1 MKILKNLSII
11 SLIGIL
17 AFLLTTCSK
26 PKTQTV
32 SKTQA
37 ASETQVVSK
46 AQVASG
52 TQVTPEAQAAKTA
65 IVKAKS
71 TSKVNTSENINTLM
85 RAMGIQRFQE
95 KVVAPDFKL
104 KNLNGKMVSLKDY
117 RGKFVLLNFMATWC
131 MWCRKEMPHL
141 QKLHNRFKNK
151 DFAIIAVFSDRE
163 GAQAV
168 KPFIKKT
175 GYTFTENSGTYNSGL
190 LDPTGRVTSMY
201 RVTGTPTT
209 YLIDKNGNAFAI
221 ARGYR
226 DWSKKESFA
235 LIENLINSN

>member
-1 MKILKNLSII
+1 MKILKNISII

-37 ASETQVVSK
+37 VSK
-46 AQVASG
+46 AQVTSK
-52 TQVTPEAQAAKTA
+52 TQTAPEVQAAKAA

-71 TSKVNTSENINTLM
+71 TLRVNTPENINALM
-85 RAMGIQRFQE
+85 RAMGVQQFQK

-104 KNLNGKMVSLKDY
+104 KNLNGKIVSLKDY
-117 RGKFVLLNFMATWC
+117 RGKFILLNFMATWC

-141 QKLHNRFKNK
+141 QKLHNKFKDK

-168 KPFIKKT
+168 KPFIKKS
-175 GYTFTENSGTYNSGL
+175 GYTFTENAGTYNSGL
-190 LDPTGRVTSMY
+190 LDPTGRVTTMY

-221 ARGYR
+221 ARDYR
-226 DWSKKESFA
+226 DWSKKESFT